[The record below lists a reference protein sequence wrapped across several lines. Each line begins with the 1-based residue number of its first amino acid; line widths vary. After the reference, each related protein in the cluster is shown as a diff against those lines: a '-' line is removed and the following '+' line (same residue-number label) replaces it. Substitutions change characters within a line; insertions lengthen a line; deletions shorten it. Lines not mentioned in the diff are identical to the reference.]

1 MICAHPPRHRNIVE
15 HGRPRNL
22 FSREKPQKRDITNW
36 KIYESLL
43 KNQTGRPY
51 SAPCGGPHRV
61 LLPFLAE
68 DLVLLYHRR
77 KYFTSPEGVQSLRSP
92 NRRPVQNTREPLPDA
107 IAIRGLFRPNTSE
120 IRLNTPILL
129 TIHDILIADKIRTKD

>member
-1 MICAHPPRHRNIVE
+1 MAGLETCSAATIPV
-15 HGRPRNL
+15 
-22 FSREKPQKRDITNW
+22 RDVTDAG

-51 SAPCGGPHRV
+51 SALCSGPHGV

-77 KYFTSPEGVQSLRSP
+77 KYFTSPEGRAIPKIPKSATCSEYQSPQR
-92 NRRPVQNTREPLPDA
+92 NA
-107 IAIRGLFRPNTSE
+107 IAILELFRPCTSE
-120 IRLNTPILL
+120 IPSSNPIILKSL
-129 TIHDILIADKIRTKD
+129 EMLIAD

>member
-1 MICAHPPRHRNIVE
+1 VQPRTSPI
-15 HGRPRNL
+15 
-22 FSREKPQKRDITNW
+22 RELTGC

-51 SAPCGGPHRV
+51 SAPYGGPYRV

-77 KYFTSPEGVQSLRSP
+77 KYFTSPEGRAIPKIPKSATCSEYQSLP
-92 NRRPVQNTREPLPDA
+92 ADA
-107 IAIRGLFRPNTSE
+107 IASLEIFHPRISE
-120 IRLNTPILL
+120 ILDKSLHLIEKAK
-129 TIHDILIADKIRTKD
+129 DIDY

>member
-1 MICAHPPRHRNIVE
+1 MAGLETCSAANIPV
-15 HGRPRNL
+15 
-22 FSREKPQKRDITNW
+22 RDITDAG

-51 SAPCGGPHRV
+51 SAPCSGPHRV

-77 KYFTSPEGVQSLRSP
+77 KYFTSPEGRAIPKIPKSATCPEYQSPLAKCNSNLGIISP
-92 NRRPVQNTREPLPDA
+92 PHV
-107 IAIRGLFRPNTSE
+107 
-120 IRLNTPILL
+120 
-129 TIHDILIADKIRTKD
+129 

>member
-1 MICAHPPRHRNIVE
+1 MAGLETCAAANIPYP
-15 HGRPRNL
+15 GAQ
-22 FSREKPQKRDITNW
+22 SC

-51 SAPCGGPHRV
+51 SAPYGGPHRV

-77 KYFTSPEGVQSLRSP
+77 KYFTSPEGRAIPKIPKSATCSEYQSL
-92 NRRPVQNTREPLPDA
+92 PLDA
-107 IAIRGLFRPNTSE
+107 TAILGIFHPRISE
-120 IRLNTPILL
+120 FLESVAILL
-129 TIHDILIADKIRTKD
+129 KTCTILITDKFRTKV